1 LFENS
6 LTIIY
11 MPIFLV
17 LTFGLFA
24 LIWFQNMAFQSRF
37 AQDNNSLN
45 YRNSGVLSYLNLIE
59 LLWGLQFLR
68 DACIIL
74 IYSI

>member
-1 LFENS
+1 
-6 LTIIY
+6 

-17 LTFGLFA
+17 LTLGLFA

-37 AQDNNSLN
+37 AQDSNSLN

-74 IYSI
+74 IYPI